1 MTQPTAYE
9 RLTQDTERAT
19 KSTTNIYGSP
29 GFRSFIVLT
38 LIGLGYLGVA
48 GGAAE
53 SARGP

>member
-9 RLTQDTERAT
+9 RLTQDTEQAA

-29 GFRSFIVLT
+29 GFRSFIVFT
-38 LIGLGYLGVA
+38 LIGLGNLEVA

-53 SARGP
+53 SARAP